1 MKNQKAKKGRSKSFY
16 LLLLC
21 WLVYTCSYIG
31 KLSYNA
37 NIIEIEEAYNVS
49 HDLAGMISSFF
60 FFAYGI
66 GQVVNGFLCKRY
78 NTKYVIFTS
87 LIVASAMNV
96 LVPLSTSFEVIKYL
110 WLINGIAMSFLWT
123 SIIRLLSET
132 LPKEDIRRSI
142 VVMGTTV
149 ATGTFI
155 VYGLSAL
162 LSYLELFRA
171 TFFIA
176 ASLMVTVAM
185 GWLIF
190 YTPLVKSLKKEK
202 ALEEKEVI
210 KTASPLNKTD
220 YRPPLFLLIIVLSF
234 FSVANNFV
242 KDGLTTWTPAILD
255 NLYSTPDWL
264 SIILTLLLPTMAIG
278 GTVVAVN
285 VQKKVKD
292 FVFTSLILFSGAA
305 LLFGLVNILVR
316 AETSILSLIITIVS
330 FAVVSCLMAGVN
342 NVTTGMVPL
351 YESDRMNSGKLAGI
365 LNGFCYLGST
375 ISSYGLGF
383 IADKW
388 DWNAVFIT
396 LLIVCAV
403 IIAIGLSYV
412 IPTFIHRKLQSKK

>member
-1 MKNQKAKKGRSKSFY
+1 
-16 LLLLC
+16 
-21 WLVYTCSYIG
+21 
-31 KLSYNA
+31 
-37 NIIEIEEAYNVS
+37 
-49 HDLAGMISSFF
+49 
-60 FFAYGI
+60 
-66 GQVVNGFLCKRY
+66 
-78 NTKYVIFTS
+78 
-87 LIVASAMNV
+87 
-96 LVPLSTSFEVIKYL
+96 
-110 WLINGIAMSFLWT
+110 
-123 SIIRLLSET
+123 
-132 LPKEDIRRSI
+132 
-142 VVMGTTV
+142 
-149 ATGTFI
+149 
-155 VYGLSAL
+155 
-162 LSYLELFRA
+162 
-171 TFFIA
+171 
-176 ASLMVTVAM
+176 MVTVAI

-202 ALEEKEVI
+202 DLEEKEVI

>member
-1 MKNQKAKKGRSKSFY
+1 MQNTKRTNSKSSY

-78 NTKYVIFTS
+78 NIKYVIFTS

-96 LVPLSTSFEVIKYL
+96 LVPLSTSFDVIKYL

-176 ASLMVTVAM
+176 ASLMVTVAI

-202 ALEEKEVI
+202 DLEEKEVI

>member
-1 MKNQKAKKGRSKSFY
+1 MQNTKRTNSKSSY

-78 NTKYVIFTS
+78 NIKYVIFTS

-96 LVPLSTSFEVIKYL
+96 LVPLSTSFDVIKYL

-176 ASLMVTVAM
+176 ASLMVTVAI

-202 ALEEKEVI
+202 DLEEKEVI
-210 KTASPLNKTD
+210 KTASTLNKTD

>member
-1 MKNQKAKKGRSKSFY
+1 MQNTKRTNSKSSY

-78 NTKYVIFTS
+78 NIKYVIFTS

-96 LVPLSTSFEVIKYL
+96 LVPLSTSFDIIKYL

-176 ASLMVTVAM
+176 ASLMVTVAI

-202 ALEEKEVI
+202 DLEEKEVI

-412 IPTFIHRKLQSKK
+412 IPAFIHRKLQSKK